1 MFFHPIHLITAQK
14 FHQLIQARYA
24 IEMSPQRRP
33 PKPSCVPRNRDNQ
46 MRIYRSGGAKHL
58 TTVLWHL
65 RGLSSTTQW
74 VPAGLEPVQS
84 AVKADHS
91 LENSCLAFKK
101 KRAQWHEDLYCYM
114 CHTQLWS

>member
-1 MFFHPIHLITAQK
+1 
-14 FHQLIQARYA
+14 
-24 IEMSPQRRP
+24 
-33 PKPSCVPRNRDNQ
+33 

-58 TTVLWHL
+58 TTALWHL
-65 RGLSSTTQW
+65 KGLSSTTQW